1 MIKLL
6 LILAVLLV
14 IAVIVV
20 LLARRVQR
28 RESMQRTSENKR
40 WYQQRLQ
47 ELDEDHAAGRVDDE
61 EYQQARL
68 ELDKTFV
75 TDNHDIEQGINWQP
89 IKPWLPI
96 ALLIIISLGF
106 YAGYG
111 SWNLQRQAD
120 DALQQLPELGKRVLQ
135 QQQEVDSETLSTFA
149 LGLRQKLQLQG
160 DDPVAWWIY
169 AGLMTDLDQFDQ
181 ANSAFEKSL
190 ELDPDRTGTLV
201 SYARF
206 LLQNGSESNLQK
218 AGQLLARTLK
228 IEPDNV
234 EAISLSG
241 FVAYETGNYEQAV
254 NAWQQLL
261 RLTPESSPRRD
272 AVEQAIADAKQQ
284 QQQDL
289 QQLTV
294 TVAISDE
301 LRQQLPQNSTLFV
314 YVTAVDGAPMPAAVK
329 RVPAL
334 DFPITVTLSNKD
346 SMLPDLQLSSLEQWK
361 VQARVSQ
368 DDKIELQPGDLN
380 AKPRIIKAE
389 DAVNVELQLS
399 ERQP

>member
-6 LILAVLLV
+6 LVLAVLLLV
-14 IAVIVV
+14 AVIVV

-28 RESMQRTSENKR
+28 RESLQRTSENQR

-47 ELDEDHAAGRVDDE
+47 ELDEDRAAGRVDDE
-61 EYQQARL
+61 DYHQARL

-75 TDNHDIEQGINWQP
+75 TDNKDIEQGINWQP
-89 IKPWLPI
+89 IKPWLPM

-135 QQQEVDSETLSTFA
+135 QQQEVDTDTLSTFA
-149 LGLRQKLQLQG
+149 LGLRQKLQRQG

-169 AGLMTDLDQFDQ
+169 AGLMTDLNQFDQ

-190 ELDPDRTGTLV
+190 TLDPDRTGTLV

-206 LLQNGSESNLQK
+206 LLQNGNESNLQK

-241 FVAYETGNYEQAV
+241 FVAYETGNYEQAI

-261 RLTPESSPRRD
+261 RLTPESSPRRT

-284 QQQDL
+284 QQRDL

-294 TVAISDE
+294 TVDINDQ
-301 LRQQLPQNSTLFV
+301 LRQQLPQNGTLFV
-314 YVTAVDGAPMPAAVK
+314 YVTAVDGVPMPAAVK
-329 RVPAL
+329 RVPAT
-334 DFPITVTLSNKD
+334 DFPITVTLSNQD
-346 SMLPDLQLSSLEQWK
+346 SMLPELQLSSLEQWK

-380 AKPRIIKAE
+380 AEPRVIKAV